1 MTSAAVG
8 VFIGPCV
15 DVCACVTVCVGC
27 NIAPSVTQSAADRQE
42 FVAPHTIFP
51 PVHFPLLFGA
61 SPTIRVGVAETGA
74 VVPLPPVGEVPAG
87 AWVSVCVGCK
97 IAPSV
102 TQSAADRQEF
112 VAPHTIFPPVHFP
125 LLFGA
130 SPTIRV
136 GVAETGAVV
145 PLPPVGEVPA
155 GAWVSVCVGCKIW
168 PSDTHAAADIQE
180 SVAPHKTCPVPHF
193 PLPFGASPTTNVGAT
208 YVDGL

>member
-1 MTSAAVG
+1 MLPFAHDWFPPFKFTIGVLTGTMAGVTDMTSAAVG

-97 IAPSV
+97 NS
-102 TQSAADRQEF
+102 
-112 VAPHTIFPPVHFP
+112 
-125 LLFGA
+125 
-130 SPTIRV
+130 
-136 GVAETGAVV
+136 
-145 PLPPVGEVPA
+145 PVG
-155 GAWVSVCVGCKIW
+155 
-168 PSDTHAAADIQE
+168 DTI
-180 SVAPHKTCPVPHF
+180 C
-193 PLPFGASPTTNVGAT
+193 GR
-208 YVDGL
+208 